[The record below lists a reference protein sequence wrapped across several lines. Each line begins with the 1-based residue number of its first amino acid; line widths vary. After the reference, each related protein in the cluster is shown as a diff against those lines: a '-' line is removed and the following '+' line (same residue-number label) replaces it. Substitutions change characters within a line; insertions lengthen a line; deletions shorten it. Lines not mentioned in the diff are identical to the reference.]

1 MECVQRV
8 VRCSLWQHLWME
20 KNMTNTCKPCKQ
32 AAVANE
38 RAVELEHYNQPKKA
52 AEAFMVA
59 QAFHD
64 ECRSCDCAHEVGA
77 Y

>member
-1 MECVQRV
+1 
-8 VRCSLWQHLWME
+8 
-20 KNMTNTCKPCKQ
+20 MTNTCKPCKQ

-64 ECRSCDCAHEVGA
+64 ECRSCDCAHEIGV